1 MEMENFRE
9 KQRKSYV
16 IMRKTYDFTMAIL
29 LLGMAMVM
37 LFAEKLNLDD
47 YIEID
52 KTLRQLFGG
61 FCLLYGSFRVYRAIK
76 SDY

>member
-1 MEMENFRE
+1 
-9 KQRKSYV
+9 
-16 IMRKTYDFTMAIL
+16 MRKTYDFTMAIL
-29 LLGMAMVM
+29 LLGMAVVM
-37 LFAEKLNLDD
+37 LFAERFKLDD